1 MANGTILVADD
12 DAAIRTVLN
21 QALGRAG
28 YEVRVTGQAS
38 TLWRWISEGQ
48 GDLVVTDVV
57 MPGGIDGMQLARIAT
72 QHRRDLRVLLTSG
85 FPASSAAM
93 ETLDDRMPQLL
104 MKPYRTSELA
114 ERVRRALHARP

>member
-1 MANGTILVADD
+1 
-12 DAAIRTVLN
+12 
-21 QALGRAG
+21 
-28 YEVRVTGQAS
+28 
-38 TLWRWISEGQ
+38 
-48 GDLVVTDVV
+48 